1 VARRLLL
8 ASSVEKENH
17 VTKAKKGTSGGKGPR
32 KLKLKKETLK
42 DLSARDRTARGV
54 KGGMQNRPTVTCGCT
69 VTCQTVCKSCGN
81 TDCCLMQP

>member
-1 VARRLLL
+1 MTSTR
-8 ASSVEKENH
+8 KPK
-17 VTKAKKGTSGGKGPR
+17 TAKGKTR

-42 DLSARDRTARGV
+42 DLGARDSVARGV

-69 VTCQTVCKSCGN
+69 VSCQTVCKSCYA